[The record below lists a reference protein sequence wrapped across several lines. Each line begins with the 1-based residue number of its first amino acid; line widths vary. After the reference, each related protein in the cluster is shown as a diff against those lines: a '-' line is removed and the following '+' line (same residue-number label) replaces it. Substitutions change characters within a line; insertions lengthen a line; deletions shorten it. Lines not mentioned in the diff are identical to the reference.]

1 MKSNKLIL
9 SVAFALFLL
18 VTITSCNEKIKES
31 ENTQAT
37 LAAINKEHLENEV
50 WRMEE
55 LYWKYVMKN
64 DTNAYKKLWH
74 KDFIGYPSFGQGVSD
89 KSKIASW
96 IPGLY
101 EDKSRIYSVKLY
113 RKAVN
118 SIADVVIV
126 FYDYDRF
133 WKDEQNNILEEKTFQ
148 ITHTW
153 KKMGD
158 TWVILGG
165 MSADKVK

>member
-1 MKSNKLIL
+1 M
-9 SVAFALFLL
+9 
-18 VTITSCNEKIKES
+18 
-31 ENTQAT
+31 
-37 LAAINKEHLENEV
+37 
-50 WRMEE
+50 
-55 LYWKYVMKN
+55 
-64 DTNAYKKLWH
+64 
-74 KDFIGYPSFGQGVSD
+74 
-89 KSKIASW
+89 
-96 IPGLY
+96 
-101 EDKSRIYSVKLY
+101 VKLY